1 MSRSVL
7 TRIIARIAP
16 SLQPTRGPRISV
28 HLNQDPS
35 ALERG
40 YHAGDPLTLVYR
52 DRLPALAPG
61 TTDRVILDRV
71 FLAIND
77 CPASPDYEQLAHH
90 WAARSLRSLSVGD
103 VVVIGRRAFASQRFG
118 WDHLPALP

>member
-7 TRIIARIAP
+7 TRVIARLAR
-16 SLQPTRGPRISV
+16 SLQPARGPRISV
-28 HLNQDPS
+28 HLNQDRS

-52 DRLPALAPG
+52 DRLPALTPG
-61 TTDRVILDRV
+61 ITDRVILDRV
-71 FLAIND
+71 FAAAND

-90 WAARSLRSLSVGD
+90 WASHGLRSFSVGD
-103 VVVIGRRAFASQRFG
+103 VVVIGRRAFACQRFG
-118 WDHLPALP
+118 WDQLSSRP

>member
-1 MSRSVL
+1 MSRSIL

-16 SLQPTRGPRISV
+16 SLRARRGLRISV
-28 HLNQDPS
+28 HLNQDGS

-52 DRLPALAPG
+52 DHLPDLAPG

-71 FLAIND
+71 FAAAND
-77 CPASPDYEQLAHH
+77 SPASPHYEQLAHH
-90 WAARSLRSLSVGD
+90 WAAHGLRSLSVGD
-103 VVVIGRRAFASQRFG
+103 VVVIGRRAFACQRFG
-118 WDHLPALP
+118 WDRCPPRL